1 MYKSTKLIHKG
12 TVPAHLNHCCVQ
24 EIRQYSEWPYSTT
37 IIIQSHTVIA
47 TRVLIDTKVE
57 YRHYLA
63 VVHTSSQTYREPI
76 TNLTIIANGCDVTR
90 KPADQWYTKSGQVG
104 IDYRPMT

>member
-1 MYKSTKLIHKG
+1 MAITAASRDEKGNTVSKYHPIFKDYMYKSTKLIHKG

-37 IIIQSHTVIA
+37 IIIQSHTVIT

-57 YRHYLA
+57 YRRVDRKLNYA
-63 VVHTSSQTYREPI
+63 DI
-76 TNLTIIANGCDVTR
+76 TW
-90 KPADQWYTKSGQVG
+90 Q
-104 IDYRPMT
+104 